1 MYKGSCYDAVYRM
14 EDQNGNWT
22 ITDVVIEG
30 VSLVADYRSQFDSE
44 FKRGGTEG
52 LLSAMRR
59 SAAENK

>member
-1 MYKGSCYDAVYRM
+1 M

>member
-1 MYKGSCYDAVYRM
+1 MYKGSRYDAVYRM
-14 EDQNGNWT
+14 EDQSGSWT

-44 FKRGGTEG
+44 FKQGGTET

-59 SAAENK
+59 SAAETK